1 MKRCLHL
8 LFYCGLCVQS
18 YAVQA
23 ILSLNWANLP
33 IPVYYDSI
41 SDNEVAHITQ
51 DTLCDIYYF
60 TDIIDNSVK
69 RYYVQL
75 EYDDEDTNFCPNKE
89 IITNVIGWIDKIYIC
104 TYLLVDTY
112 EPEIG
117 TNRMVGKTFLYTL
130 PNEDSKCTILCN
142 ALYREA
148 MLIDYFITDKGEEWG
163 KISVTIDG
171 TTYVGWTQK
180 MCNNISTSCN

>member
-1 MKRCLHL
+1 MKRCLYL
-8 LFYCGLCVQS
+8 LLCCGLYAQS
-18 YAVQA
+18 YAIQA

-60 TDIIDNSVK
+60 TDIIGKSER

-75 EYDDEDTNFCPNKE
+75 EYDEDTNFCPNKE
-89 IITNVIGWIDKIYIC
+89 IVTDVKGWIDKKYIC

-112 EPEIG
+112 EPENG
-117 TNRMVGKTFLYTL
+117 TNRMVGETFLYEI
-130 PNEDSKCTILCN
+130 PCEDSKCIVLYDVLYME
-142 ALYREA
+142 AL
-148 MLIDYFITDKGEEWG
+148 LIDYFITDKGEVWG
-163 KISVTIDG
+163 KILVTIDG

>member
-41 SDNEVAHITQ
+41 SNNEVAHITQ
-51 DTLCDIYYF
+51 DTVCDIYYF
-60 TDIIDNSVK
+60 TDIIDKSVK

-75 EYDDEDTNFCPNKE
+75 EYDEDTNFCPNKE
-89 IITNVIGWIDKIYIC
+89 IVTNVKGWIDKKYIC
-104 TYLLVDTY
+104 IYLLVDTY
-112 EPEIG
+112 EPENG
-117 TNRMVGKTFLYTL
+117 TNGMIGKTFLYEKPRKNTKYIVL
-130 PNEDSKCTILCN
+130 YDVLYIE
-142 ALYREA
+142 AL
-148 MLIDYFITDKGEEWG
+148 LLDYFITDKGEEWG

-171 TTYVGWTQK
+171 KTYVGWTQK